1 MSDGM
6 FDKGNEDYY
15 RRSSDSRN
23 ILHYIV
29 HFGDWMSTVAEK
41 QHYIQGNVEKQ
52 VQVEKTKKAFNKK
65 DLKTKDIQ
73 NEFNKLFTS

>member
-1 MSDGM
+1 M

-23 ILHYIV
+23 ILHYII

-41 QHYIQGNVEKQ
+41 QHYIQSNVIKHEKIKETQ
-52 VQVEKTKKAFNKK
+52 EEFNKK
-65 DLKTKDIQ
+65 NMDVDDMKS
-73 NEFNKLFTS
+73 EFDKLFAS

>member
-29 HFGDWMSTVAEK
+29 HFGDWMSTVAE
-41 QHYIQGNVEKQ
+41 I
-52 VQVEKTKKAFNKK
+52 TKLGPRQA
-65 DLKTKDIQ
+65 TKSI
-73 NEFNKLFTS
+73 